1 MNAVGLLPLS
11 KYALVRSKPVCKFFW
26 YFPYRC
32 SLPASQVS
40 EDFGMSQFW
49 YDDDTATKIAEEAE
63 KRSGGGGI
71 AFLSCPTAFLQF
83 KKMYPERE
91 NVGVAGV

>member
-1 MNAVGLLPLS
+1 
-11 KYALVRSKPVCKFFW
+11 
-26 YFPYRC
+26 
-32 SLPASQVS
+32 
-40 EDFGMSQFW
+40 MSQFW

-63 KRSGGGGI
+63 KHSGGGGI